1 MNADE
6 ITGEKVHIL
15 LRRRGIQQQELADVL
30 GTTQTSV
37 SRKILGKRSWTLD
50 ELLATCQFLN
60 VPVTEI
66 LPGHEY
72 APVPAGRGRMSDVAR
87 PKGLEPLTF
96 WLGACRW
103 STADDDAFRA
113 FADATAGV

>member
-6 ITGEKVHIL
+6 ITGERVHIL

-30 GTTQTSV
+30 GLTQTSV

-50 ELLATCQFLN
+50 ELLATCQFLD
-60 VPVTEI
+60 VPVTEL
-66 LPGHEY
+66 LPGSEY
-72 APVPAGRGRMSDVAR
+72 APVLAGRGRIADVAR

-96 WLGACRW
+96 WFGV
-103 STADDDAFRA
+103 SPDDIAA
-113 FADATAGV
+113 IEAYANSSAVV